1 MTFARSL
8 RWIAVIGLFVSTLL
22 LYRPRY
28 GAQAEV
34 HLRGYEL
41 FAVAESLVQH
51 HAFADPFLPLPTGPT
66 AHVGPVYPA
75 YLALVFT
82 LFGHGPAAVG
92 VLLWGASLLFALQ
105 LAVLPALTQKLRLGF
120 WTGVLAAVAWLGARI
135 PPAVISEVTL
145 TSFLVIGA
153 SFLMAEAFRRN
164 LSPVRLILWTV
175 AWAALL
181 LLQPA
186 MLLVLIFFV
195 VLLHF
200 LYHRSARQKL
210 ALALLPILLVSP
222 WIARNYVVF
231 HKLFFIRDNLGMEMA
246 ASNRDC
252 ATALFDVND
261 ADRCFAQTHPNENV
275 AEALRVRD
283 LGEIEYN
290 RVRMHEALDWIRS
303 HPRAFAQLSL
313 ERFQAFWFPPVGRR
327 PGNGVIL
334 LPWVLHCFTL
344 LSIPGLFVMWRN
356 ARSSSYVAA
365 LWLVFFPLTYYFFQ
379 FLMRYRYPILWAT
392 FVPGS
397 YFLVELFCAIIGHRT
412 TPDASR
418 EKIV

>member
-8 RWIAVIGLFVSTLL
+8 RWIAVIGLFASTLL

-75 YLALVFT
+75 YLALVFL

-105 LAVLPALTQKLRLGF
+105 MAILPALTQKLHLGF
-120 WTGVLAAVAWLGARI
+120 WTGVIAAIAWLAARI
-135 PPAVISEVTL
+135 PPAVISEVTI
-145 TSFLVIGA
+145 TSFLVIAA
-153 SFLMAEAFRRN
+153 SFLMADAFDRD
-164 LSPVRLILWTV
+164 LSSLRLSLWAIV
-175 AWAALL
+175 WAALL

-186 MLLVLIFFV
+186 MVLVLFFFLL
-195 VLLHF
+195 LLHF
-200 LYHRSARQKL
+200 LYHRSPRQKL

-222 WIARNYVVF
+222 WIARNYLVF

-246 ASNRDC
+246 VSNRDC

-261 ADRCFAQTHPNENV
+261 ADHCFAETHPNENY
-275 AEALRVRD
+275 AEALCVRE

-290 RVRMHEALDWIRS
+290 RVRMREALDWINS
-303 HPRAFAQLSL
+303 HPRAFAQLSV

-334 LPWVLHCFTL
+334 LPIVLYGFTL
-344 LSIPGLFVMWRN
+344 LSIPGLFIMWRN
-356 ARSSSYVAA
+356 VRSSTFVAA
-365 LWLVFFPLTYYFFQ
+365 LWLVFCSLITSFN
-379 FLMRYRYPILWAT
+379 
-392 FVPGS
+392 S
-397 YFLVELFCAIIGHRT
+397 
-412 TPDASR
+412 
-418 EKIV
+418 